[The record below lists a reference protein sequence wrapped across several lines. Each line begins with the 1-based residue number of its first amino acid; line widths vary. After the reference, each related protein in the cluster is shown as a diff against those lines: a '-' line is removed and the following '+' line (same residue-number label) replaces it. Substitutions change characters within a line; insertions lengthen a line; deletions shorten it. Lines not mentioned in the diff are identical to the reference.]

1 MWKISTISTLAWK
14 AFDTVPDEQKKAIL
28 LWAIETIE
36 NNEKFQKAK
45 KYWDELDEEHKIQYY
60 NDWWGSWKFL
70 TTWPLT
76 PKISKKWIR
85 IDVKDNLYTSA
96 SPLMRLWVSFWLL
109 GKPKDLEDEKLIKN
123 IKKDAKNLNRYIK
136 LLNIT
141 CKTIPELREL
151 VPFVTQLEPYAKRY
165 EKNWASLMQ
174 EKMRQD
180 LTRQTEKSIAENLSA
195 SEENILESQIP
206 QN

>member
-141 CKTIPELREL
+141 CKNIPELRAL

-180 LTRQTEKSIAENLSA
+180 LARQTEKSIAENLSA
-195 SEENILESQIP
+195 SEENILESQIL
-206 QN
+206 

>member
-123 IKKDAKNLNRYIK
+123 IKKDAKNLDRYIK

-180 LTRQTEKSIAENLSA
+180 LARQTEKSIAENLSA
-195 SEENILESQIP
+195 SEENILESQIL
-206 QN
+206 